1 MQNHLPDSKKG
12 FTIVELIVVISV
24 IAILAVVTF
33 VGYNGWRY
41 SAVSAQV
48 KSDLQG
54 AAAAME
60 TARSF
65 GEGYPE
71 AIPSDYTPGEGVV
84 LEGGSSDGETY
95 CLTGTSTED
104 PSIEF
109 YITEASAN
117 EPAQGACS

>member
-1 MQNHLPDSKKG
+1 MRNRLPIYKLG

-24 IAILAVVTF
+24 IAILAAVTF

-41 SAVSAQV
+41 SAISAQV

-71 AIPSDYTPGEGVV
+71 SIPATYTPGEGVV
-84 LEGGSSDGETY
+84 L
-95 CLTGTSTED
+95 L
-104 PSIEF
+104 I
-109 YITEASAN
+109 
-117 EPAQGACS
+117 